1 VTLRSP
7 HGHPAAAGARPAFNW
22 RALADPVAVLIT
34 PDVQHVVPAL
44 PTAAPALI
52 AGVRALESF

>member
-1 VTLRSP
+1 
-7 HGHPAAAGARPAFNW
+7 
-22 RALADPVAVLIT
+22 VLIT